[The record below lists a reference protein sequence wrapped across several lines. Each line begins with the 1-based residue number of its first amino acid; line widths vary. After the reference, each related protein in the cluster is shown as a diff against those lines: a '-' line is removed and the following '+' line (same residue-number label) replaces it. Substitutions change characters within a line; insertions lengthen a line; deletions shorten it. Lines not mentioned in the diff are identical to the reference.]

1 MSSLMRANSP
11 FDLGGAVDMVLL
23 DGCGTR
29 DRLTMRWVVAGRNG
43 PQPRVALTAEMGMS
57 TQRSAAVAFTGEYHE
72 MCSPPD
78 AGHAPH
84 ARRSLTVDTP
94 DNWTSTMRRL
104 WPWPVAIL
112 VSWFE
117 SSYVISRNIGERFP
131 IFGASGAIVFGLL
144 TRLLLA
150 VLFRAAPEVRE
161 T

>member
-84 ARRSLTVDTP
+84 ARG
-94 DNWTSTMRRL
+94 RL
-104 WPWPVAIL
+104 DCGYTRQLDEYRASVVAM
-112 VSWFE
+112 
-117 SSYVISRNIGERFP
+117 
-131 IFGASGAIVFGLL
+131 ASGDIGQLV
-144 TRLLLA
+144 R
-150 VLFRAAPEVRE
+150 VLVRDLKE
-161 T
+161 HR